1 MILEHFAASF
11 LQNTAT
17 ELQPNFRFLLLGY
30 RNRAEKFAAIVRYY
44 RYRSETQKCDISEV
58 VMIILVVMGVMVVL
72 AIKVIMVIR
81 VVMVIRTDKSERT
94 DWTYRSDI

>member
-44 RYRSETQKCDISEV
+44 RNRTETQKMRYLMGDPDIQ
-58 VMIILVVMGVMVVL
+58 LQTRK
-72 AIKVIMVIR
+72 IK
-81 VVMVIRTDKSERT
+81 T
-94 DWTYRSDI
+94 